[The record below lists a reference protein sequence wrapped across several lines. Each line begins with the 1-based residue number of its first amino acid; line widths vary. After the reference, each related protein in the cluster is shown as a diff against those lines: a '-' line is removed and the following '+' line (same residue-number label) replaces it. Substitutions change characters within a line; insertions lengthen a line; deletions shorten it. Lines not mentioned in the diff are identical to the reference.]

1 VKAVKALA
9 ALLLAV
15 ALVFAVSSVIIL
27 DIGTG
32 HASTACPQDMTC
44 ITGKLQ
50 VRDPGSDTGPQFT
63 VEDKNGAP
71 MAWVNLYGLYSGGDG
86 GLMPG
91 GLVCVTYKTSASVAC
106 LTPEGD
112 LTLTPAGKNGPAGPA
127 RTLTP
132 ADINWLHKAEKRGL
146 K

>member
-1 VKAVKALA
+1 MKAVKALA
-9 ALLLAV
+9 AILLPAAALTTILA
-15 ALVFAVSSVIIL
+15 APWHKAA
-27 DIGTG
+27 
-32 HASTACPQDMTC
+32 ASTACPQDMTC

-112 LTLTPAGKNGPAGPA
+112 LTLTPTGKNGPAGPA

-132 ADINWLHKAEKRGL
+132 GDINWLHKAEKRGL

>member
-1 VKAVKALA
+1 VKAAKALA
-9 ALLLAV
+9 AILLPAAALTTILA
-15 ALVFAVSSVIIL
+15 APWHKAA
-27 DIGTG
+27 
-32 HASTACPQDMTC
+32 ASTACPAGHDLHHRQT
-44 ITGKLQ
+44 
-50 VRDPGSDTGPQFT
+50 PGPRPRLGHTGPQFT

-112 LTLTPAGKNGPAGPA
+112 LTLTPTGKNGPTGPA